1 MVWASYEQDT
11 KVKKFKKV
19 SSIQQHYR
27 VKMIRNWENIFEGL
41 SIGLYLLIRAQNQ
54 DREED
59 VTGDQKGAPRA
70 PAMVVCLFL
79 SGQVVT
85 FKQV

>member
-1 MVWASYEQDT
+1 
-11 KVKKFKKV
+11 
-19 SSIQQHYR
+19 
-27 VKMIRNWENIFEGL
+27 MIRNWEIIFEGL
-41 SIGLYLLIRAQNQ
+41 SIGLYLLIRAQNL

-59 VTGDQKGAPRA
+59 VTGDQKEAPRA
-70 PAMVVCLFL
+70 PEMVVCLFL